1 MNALL
6 ASALQS
12 LTELVEH
19 GRLFLDALSLH
30 APGALSAV
38 AVLAL
43 CATAAVVTLD
53 ASRRTLAVPTWSYLR
68 REVAHLAADRDGKK
82 DMVDS
87 LRAECEALAGE
98 LDTLRSE
105 KRRLAGVT
113 ERREEQ
119 EAALRDLSDR
129 LSRMDD
135 DCALAD
141 AIRAELDGL
150 KSDKAALQQ
159 QVAAFQAQRAEH
171 ECEIARLQE
180 RKTEL
185 ADDVSGLV
193 TSRDAA
199 SMQVNQLKLEAETLL
214 RQVEAAHAALRE
226 AEHKSRNEGDA
237 LDALH
242 RERERLDGQVA
253 ALQGRVEQLE
263 RTRQDIETGI
273 AAAQGR
279 RARLLEAK
287 GRLEADRSAL
297 WMEFIT
303 LQEKRNASI
312 RDASVSEARVREL
325 RQQRDALHSEIE
337 MLKRAL
343 VTLDQRPEVRP

>member
-6 ASALQS
+6 ANALQS
-12 LTELVEH
+12 LTELVGH

-171 ECEIARLQE
+171 ECTIARLQE
-180 RKTEL
+180 R
-185 ADDVSGLV
+185 
-193 TSRDAA
+193 
-199 SMQVNQLKLEAETLL
+199 ET
-214 RQVEAAHAALRE
+214 
-226 AEHKSRNEGDA
+226 EHKSRNEGDA

-273 AAAQGR
+273 A
-279 RARLLEAK
+279 
-287 GRLEADRSAL
+287 
-297 WMEFIT
+297 
-303 LQEKRNASI
+303 
-312 RDASVSEARVREL
+312 
-325 RQQRDALHSEIE
+325 
-337 MLKRAL
+337 
-343 VTLDQRPEVRP
+343 